1 MWTLLYLYVCYLPFS
16 FILDDS
22 DTNDDSD
29 SRSSTPL
36 PLNEDWDSGILDTRL
51 CKYLYCIFSEETLL
65 ALTKLGSEKI

>member
-1 MWTLLYLYVCYLPFS
+1 MWALLYLYVCYLPSS

-51 CKYLYCIFSEETLL
+51 CKYLYCTFSGETLL
-65 ALTKLGSEKI
+65 ALTKFGSEKI